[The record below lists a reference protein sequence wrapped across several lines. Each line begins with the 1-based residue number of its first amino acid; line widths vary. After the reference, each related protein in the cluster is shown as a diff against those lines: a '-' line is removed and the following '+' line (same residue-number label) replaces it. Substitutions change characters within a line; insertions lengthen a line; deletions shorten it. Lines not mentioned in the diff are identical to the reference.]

1 MLPRSGKNWTINP
14 LLAIGIALFLLF
26 GTLSLSLQDAHNIKN
41 NAYAQEVDL
50 GPFVNIGPPDRSR
63 TLDAF
68 SDGRIVYVAY
78 EAQSIH
84 LGLVLPGPG
93 GRGEELQ
100 DAPANVIPGGSDPS
114 IVVASGG
121 QIYIVA
127 ERPGAGDIAFVE
139 CVGDDDNC
147 EEPQDISTPPPE
159 EDTTPPTLNV
169 PEDITVQA
177 TSPDGAVV
185 TFTVTAE
192 DNVDGT
198 ATLDENNMLIQDD
211 VGGDITISCDP
222 PSGSTFPIG
231 ETVVQCTATDEAGNT
246 ATASFTVTVNPPPPP
261 EGIEGEGSSDPN
273 SCEDG
278 IDNDDDG
285 DIDFD
290 DADCQFETGGLCS
303 DGIDNDEDGE
313 TDSDDSDCFGGEPVS
328 FNGNVPTEGVR
339 PTPYPSV
346 SPQIRFVTT
355 SGVDDL
361 ALLDQRNEERDS
373 ALNLAEQIQQGE
385 QREDQRQSGL
395 NFNLDEQIQ
404 QGEQREDQ
412 REDQRGVDID
422 CPPAGTGAGSGSS
435 IPSNAEIATSS
446 DGSDIYIVWEQ
457 DGDIMFRASHDG
469 GETFGEILNLS
480 NNAGTSF
487 NPRVATSSNGQFVH
501 VTWEDNTPGNL
512 EIFYSRS
519 TDGGETF
526 NGGSP
531 VGTPTNLSSTPRA
544 SFDHQL
550 VAEGTNV
557 YVVWVDCTTDNGD
570 IYFRESNNN
579 GESFSDINNLSADNR
594 FFHTSRDPD
603 MAAQGSLVSVV
614 WTVYGGAAG
623 GIGEILFRESTNNGN
638 SFGVFV
644 LVSNTPGTDSKE
656 PQVDYTPEDAE
667 RYVAWHDQGGP
678 PRVNTPEGVY
688 NVLAAASDNGVEFS
702 PPVNLSDA
710 PNNPDKQ
717 KQTSQLQIV
726 DDVAV
731 WDPSSRRG

>member
-1 MLPRSGKNWTINP
+1 LLPRSGKNSKINP
-14 LLAIGIALFLLF
+14 LLGIGIALLLLF
-26 GTLSLSLQDAHNIKN
+26 GTLSLSLQYSNTVNN

-68 SDGRIVYVAY
+68 SDGEIIYVAY
-78 EAQSIH
+78 EAESIH

-100 DAPANVIPGGSDPS
+100 DAPANVMPGGSDPS

-139 CVGDDDNC
+139 CPADDDNC
-147 EEPQDISTPPPE
+147 EEPQDISTPPGP
-159 EDTTPPTLNV
+159 TPP
-169 PEDITVQA
+169 
-177 TSPDGAVV
+177 
-185 TFTVTAE
+185 
-192 DNVDGT
+192 
-198 ATLDENNMLIQDD
+198 
-211 VGGDITISCDP
+211 P
-222 PSGSTFPIG
+222 PPP
-231 ETVVQCTATDEAGNT
+231 
-246 ATASFTVTVNPPPPP
+246 PPPPP
-261 EGIEGEGSSDPN
+261 EEIEGEGSADPN
-273 SCEDG
+273 SCSDG
-278 IDNDDDG
+278 IDNDGDGDIDFADTDCQFETGDRCSDGIDNDGDG

-290 DADCQFETGGLCS
+290 DT
-303 DGIDNDEDGE
+303 
-313 TDSDDSDCFGGEPVS
+313 DCFEPVS
-328 FNGNVPTEGVR
+328 FNGNVPTEGVG
-339 PTPYPSV
+339 PTPYPSA

-355 SGVDDL
+355 GGAGDL

-373 ALNLAEQIQQGE
+373 ALNLAEQIQEGE
-385 QREDQRQSGL
+385 QREDQTQSAL
-395 NFNLDEQIQ
+395 NFNLDEDIQ

-412 REDQRGVDID
+412 REDQRGVDIE
-422 CPPAGTGAGSGSS
+422 CPPAGTGADGGSS

-480 NNAGTSF
+480 NNAGNSF
-487 NPRVATSSNGQFVH
+487 DPRVATSSDGQFVH
-501 VTWEDNTPGNL
+501 VTWEDNTTGNI

-526 NGGSP
+526 NDGSP
-531 VGTPTNLSSTPRA
+531 VGTPTNLSNTPEA

-550 VAEGTNV
+550 VAEGPNV

-594 FFHTSRDPD
+594 FFDTSRDPD

-614 WTVYGGAAG
+614 WTVYGGAAS

-644 LVSNTPGTDSKE
+644 LVSNTPETDSKE

-667 RYVAWHDQGGP
+667 RYVAWLDQGGP
-678 PRVNTPEGVY
+678 PRENTPAGTY
-688 NVLAAASDNGVEFS
+688 NVLAAASDDGVSFS
-702 PPVNLSDA
+702 QPVNLDDA
-710 PNNPDKQ
+710 PNNPDREKQ
-717 KQTSQLQIV
+717 SSQLQIV

-731 WDPSSRRG
+731 WDPRARRG

>member
-1 MLPRSGKNWTINP
+1 MPRSGKNSAKDP
-14 LLAIGIALFLLF
+14 LLGIGIGMLLLF
-26 GTLSLSLQDAHNIKN
+26 GTLSLSLQYSN
-41 NAYAQEVDL
+41 NVINTAYAQEVDL

-68 SDGRIVYVAY
+68 SDGRIIYVAY
-78 EAQSIH
+78 EALGENDVY

-114 IVVASGG
+114 IVVASGR

-127 ERPGAGDIAFVE
+127 ERPGIGDIAFVE

-147 EEPQDISTPPPE
+147 ENPQSISTE
-159 EDTTPPTLNV
+159 TP
-169 PEDITVQA
+169 
-177 TSPDGAVV
+177 
-185 TFTVTAE
+185 
-192 DNVDGT
+192 
-198 ATLDENNMLIQDD
+198 
-211 VGGDITISCDP
+211 
-222 PSGSTFPIG
+222 
-231 ETVVQCTATDEAGNT
+231 
-246 ATASFTVTVNPPPPP
+246 PPPPP
-261 EGIEGEGSSDPN
+261 EGIEGEGNPG

-278 IDNDDDG
+278 IDNDEDG
-285 DIDFD
+285 DIDF
-290 DADCQFETGGLCS
+290 ADNDCDPSPEVEGRCS
-303 DGIDNDEDGE
+303 DGEDNDGD
-313 TDSDDSDCFGGEPVS
+313 TLIDSGDFLDCPGGGDFASFDSSGPS
-328 FNGNVPTEGVR
+328 NGVWSAS
-339 PTPYPSV
+339 YPNT

-355 SGVDDL
+355 GGAGDL

-373 ALNLAEQIQQGE
+373 ALNLAEQIQEGE
-385 QREDQRQSGL
+385 QREDQTQSAL
-395 NFNLDEQIQ
+395 NFNLDEDIQ
-404 QGEQREDQ
+404 QGEQREE
-412 REDQRGVDID
+412 EDQRGVDLE
-422 CPPAGTGAGSGSS
+422 CPPAGTGAGDGSS
-435 IPSNAEIATSS
+435 IPSNPEIATST

-457 DGDIMFRASHDG
+457 NGDIMFRASHDG

-480 NNAGTSF
+480 DNAGNSF
-487 NPRVATSSNGQFVH
+487 DPRVATSSNGQFVH
-501 VTWEDNTPGNL
+501 VTWEDRTPGNL

-519 TDGGETF
+519 TNGGETF

-531 VGTPTNLSSTPRA
+531 VGTPTNLSNTPEA

-550 VAEGTNV
+550 VAEGPNV

-579 GESFSDINNLSADNR
+579 GESFSDIKNLSADNR
-594 FFHTSRDPD
+594 FFDTSRDPD

-614 WTVYGGAAG
+614 WTVYGGAAS

-644 LVSNTPGTDSKE
+644 LVSNTPETDSKE

-710 PNNPDKQ
+710 PNNPNKQ

-731 WDPSSRRG
+731 WDPTSRRG

>member
-1 MLPRSGKNWTINP
+1 MILLPRSGKKSKINP
-14 LLAIGIALFLLF
+14 LLGIVVAALLLF
-26 GTLSLSLQDAHNIKN
+26 GTLSISLQYSNNVIN

-50 GPFVNIGPPDRSR
+50 GPFVTIGPPNRSER
-63 TLDAF
+63 LDPF
-68 SDGRIVYVAY
+68 SDGRIIYVAY
-78 EAQSIH
+78 EARGENNVY

-100 DAPANVIPGGSDPS
+100 DTPENVMPGGSDPS
-114 IVVASGG
+114 IVVALE

-127 ERPGAGDIAFVE
+127 ERPGVGDIAFVE
-139 CVGDDDNC
+139 CVGDDDFC
-147 EEPQDISTPPPE
+147 EEPQSL
-159 EDTTPPTLNV
+159 TL
-169 PEDITVQA
+169 
-177 TSPDGAVV
+177 
-185 TFTVTAE
+185 
-192 DNVDGT
+192 
-198 ATLDENNMLIQDD
+198 
-211 VGGDITISCDP
+211 
-222 PSGSTFPIG
+222 
-231 ETVVQCTATDEAGNT
+231 
-246 ATASFTVTVNPPPPP
+246 
-261 EGIEGEGSSDPN
+261 EGEGSED
-273 SCEDG
+273 SCADG
-278 IDNDDDG
+278 VDNDGDG
-285 DIDFD
+285 DIDTD
-290 DADCQFETGGLCS
+290 DADCLDEGGGLCS
-303 DGIDNDEDGE
+303 DGVDNDGDGV
-313 TDSDDSDCFGGEPVS
+313 TDSADPDCDTGGDFVS
-328 FNGNVPTEGVR
+328 FDGNGLTGRVGPA
-339 PTPYPSV
+339 PYTST
-346 SPQIRFVTT
+346 SPQMIFVTT
-355 SGVDDL
+355 GGEDDF

-373 ALNLAEQIQQGE
+373 ALNLAEQIQEGE
-385 QREDQRQSGL
+385 QREDQRQSAL
-395 NFNLDEQIQ
+395 NLDESIA
-404 QGEQREDQ
+404 
-412 REDQRGVDID
+412 DQRGAIID
-422 CPPAGTGAGSGSS
+422 LDELPIGPEPPGPEPPGPEPPGPEPPGPGPGPEPPGPVLECPPPGTGGSS
-435 IPSNAEIATSS
+435 SSVPSNAEIATSS
-446 DGSDIYIVWEQ
+446 DGSDIYIVWQQ

-469 GETFGEILNLS
+469 GENFGETLNLS
-480 NNAGTSF
+480 DNAGTSF

-531 VGTPTNLSSTPRA
+531 VGTPTNLSNTPRA

-550 VAEGTNV
+550 VAEGANV

-579 GESFSDINNLSADNR
+579 GESFSDINNLSAGNR
-594 FFHTSRDPD
+594 FFDTSRDPD

-638 SFGVFV
+638 SFGAFV
-644 LVSNTPGTDSKE
+644 LVSNTPETDSKE

-678 PRVNTPEGVY
+678 PRVNTPEGTY
-688 NVLAAASDNGVEFS
+688 NVLAKASDNGVEFS